1 MCRSDIPVTVII
13 VDYPPS
19 GCITADTLGKAFTGG
34 KCNRLLVNSEIEAG
48 GRKELAPKKFCSN
61 QTVKRIGHSIFLYK
75 ILFVELIQQGNDRRA
90 VPDAFQVKVFALAGG
105 ARPGKGDKGC
115 FRQKL
120 PANSFC
126 ERLDRKST
134 RLNSSHMAT

>member
-90 VPDAFQVKVFALAGG
+90 VPRSEERRVGKECRSRRGTARGSKRKVQDTDSDV
-105 ARPGKGDKGC
+105 R
-115 FRQKL
+115 R
-120 PANSFC
+120 
-126 ERLDRKST
+126 
-134 RLNSSHMAT
+134 